1 MLVRMGRVEEAI
13 EQFRKGVIY
22 KEQSGVP
29 YPALKVDLGYALMLN
44 GKRREADK
52 LMEEGLYELEK
63 VKRKGYIIRAKR
75 KRAIFYFRG
84 GSIRKALRQYF
95 EAEAL
100 ARYFGANDQLP
111 PGANQLERLRKKIG
125 WKLGA
130 LQVIE
135 DKEGYR
141 YSEIEDK

>member
-1 MLVRMGRVEEAI
+1 
-13 EQFRKGVIY
+13 
-22 KEQSGVP
+22 
-29 YPALKVDLGYALMLN
+29 MLN

-84 GSIRKALRQYF
+84 GSIRKALRQYL

-111 PGANQLERLRKKIG
+111 PGANQLEMLRKKIG

>member
-1 MLVRMGRVEEAI
+1 MGRVEDAI
-13 EQFRKGVIY
+13 KQFREGVVY

-44 GKRREADK
+44 GK
-52 LMEEGLYELEK
+52 
-63 VKRKGYIIRAKR
+63 KR
-75 KRAIFYFRG
+75 
-84 GSIRKALRQYF
+84 

-111 PGANQLERLRKKIG
+111 PEANQLEMLRKKFG

-130 LQVIE
+130 LEVVD
-135 DKEGYR
+135 DKNGYR
-141 YSEIEDK
+141 YSEIGK